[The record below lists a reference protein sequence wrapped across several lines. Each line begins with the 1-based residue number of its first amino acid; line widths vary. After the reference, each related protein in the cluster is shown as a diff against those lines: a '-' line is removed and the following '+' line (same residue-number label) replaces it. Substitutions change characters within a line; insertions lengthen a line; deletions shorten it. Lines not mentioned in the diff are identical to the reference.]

1 MNYIN
6 QSMQSLATI
15 YKAVFGFAIGTVLF
29 TACKKDTAAPS
40 LDDGKSTVV
49 RDLAGDTLA
58 SIGVPPPGSNKER
71 RPFHLFT
78 FRLSDQKRQFV
89 RNGADSAIYLKNADW
104 DLAFTN
110 EYNSLVT
117 INSGTMPGAPGYGG
131 SGKGAL
137 LVIDK
142 YYDQVTEAPSEA
154 EFNEHGRSS
163 VGWDAGNGNGWFFY
177 SLQNHICVPIK
188 GRTYVIRT
196 ATGRYAKLD
205 LVNIYLG
212 NPPQVTDL
220 FWPAPYLTFRYYVAE
235 DGSRNLSTR

>member
-1 MNYIN
+1 MKYGVIIFKPLRIA
-6 QSMQSLATI
+6 MLGIALLA
-15 YKAVFGFAIGTVLF
+15 
-29 TACKKDTAAPS
+29 ACKKDDVQPS
-40 LDDGKSTVV
+40 LEDGKSSVI

-58 SIGVPPPGSNKER
+58 TMGDPPPGSNKER

-78 FRLSDQKRQFV
+78 FRLSDKKQQFV
-89 RNGADSAIYLKNADW
+89 RDAADSARFLNNADW
-104 DLAFTN
+104 DIAFTK

-117 INSGTMPGAPGYGG
+117 VNSGTVPGNPGYGG
-131 SGKGAL
+131 PGKGAL

-142 YYDQVTEAPSEA
+142 YYGQVTEAPSDV
-154 EFNEHGRSS
+154 EFNANGRSS
-163 VGWDAGNGNGWFFY
+163 VGWDAGNGDGWYFY

-196 ATGRYAKLD
+196 AAGKYAKLE
-205 LVNIYLG
+205 LVNVYLG

-235 DGSRNLSTR
+235 DGSRNLSTQ